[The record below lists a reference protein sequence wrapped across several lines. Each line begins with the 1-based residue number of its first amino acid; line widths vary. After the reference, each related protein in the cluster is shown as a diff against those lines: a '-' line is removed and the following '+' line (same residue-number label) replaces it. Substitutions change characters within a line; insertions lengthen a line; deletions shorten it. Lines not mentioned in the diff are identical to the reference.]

1 MQRTGGDERLVGQIS
16 LGLGGHME
24 AGETFYDCLFREVF
38 EEVGLNQNEMENI
51 CLCGYV
57 LSNISEV
64 DSVHVGMV
72 YCADTIRSNLFCL
85 ERDRLT
91 GMWITPLEL
100 LVLRREDK
108 LESWSRF
115 IFDSILWKGG
125 TYVT

>member
-1 MQRTGGDERLVGQIS
+1 MRNIPARSSFL
-16 LGLGGHME
+16 
-24 AGETFYDCLFREVF
+24 
-38 EEVGLNQNEMENI
+38 I
-51 CLCGYV
+51 CLRTEGGR
-57 LSNISEV
+57 ISEV